1 MRGLLFFMVV
11 LGGGC
16 AANASP
22 TAPPPTCDAV
32 CQDGVA
38 VRAVRETMKLAY
50 NLTLQGKAV
59 GAQDATTPCPQGGTA
74 HVFGTAASNG
84 LQGTTEIQ
92 LTYELTDCA
101 YLQLDTEPKQSYSTV
116 VSGTITQEGI
126 LAVQPSASS
135 AVIMKSDAV
144 KVTGTVY
151 NPPLPYDASCP
162 LTMGQDGNALSGTIC
177 GRPASA
183 AL

>member
-1 MRGLLFFMVV
+1 MRGLFFV
-11 LGGGC
+11 LLVGGC
-16 AANASP
+16 AANAGS

-38 VRAVRETMKLAY
+38 LRAVRETMKLAY
-50 NLTLQGKAV
+50 NLTLQGKSV
-59 GAQDATTPCPQGGTA
+59 GAQDLTTPCPQGGTA
-74 HVFGTAASNG
+74 RVFGTATSNG
-84 LQGTTEIQ
+84 LQGTTEIA

-101 YLQLDTEPKQSYSTV
+101 YLQIDTEPKQSYSTV
-116 VSGTITQEGI
+116 VSGTVTQRGV
-126 LAVQPSASS
+126 LAVQPSAAS
-135 AVIMKSDAV
+135 AVIMKSEAV

-177 GRPASA
+177 GRTASA